1 MNHAFS
7 DKALRSSEPFIHSNI
22 DRWIELLKEEI
33 RKRQWSCSLHMARW
47 ADRLVFDTLGDLY
60 FGESFGTKERDR
72 ELRHIP
78 AISLYVHYSFSTE
91 SRKDFFQ
98 YLVLALDLET
108 GKGCS
113 NEEVFSESGS
123 LIIAGS
129 DTSAI
134 GLAAAFFY
142 LTRNPH
148 AQEKHAKE
156 SRAAFSSVGG
166 IQGGAALHSS
176 QYLRAFI
183 QGTMRMSPPVPTDI
197 APEVQQVALL
207 LAGDISRRARRPALC
222 PTACTTILICILSHS
237 SFVLNG
243 RLSMRRMSV
252 VILLRVSI

>member
-1 MNHAFS
+1 MTTWISIDNATHARKRRAMNHAFS

-33 RKRQWSCSLHMARW
+33 RKMQWSCSLHMARW
-47 ADRLVFDTLGDLY
+47 ADRLVFDTLGDLF

-78 AISLYVHYSFSTE
+78 AISLYVHYSSNEMQARCKSGTE

-98 YLVLALDLET
+98 YLFLALDLET

-156 SRAAFSSVGG
+156 SRAVFSSVGG
-166 IQGGAALHSS
+166 I
-176 QYLRAFI
+176 
-183 QGTMRMSPPVPTDI
+183 
-197 APEVQQVALL
+197 
-207 LAGDISRRARRPALC
+207 
-222 PTACTTILICILSHS
+222 
-237 SFVLNG
+237 
-243 RLSMRRMSV
+243 
-252 VILLRVSI
+252 